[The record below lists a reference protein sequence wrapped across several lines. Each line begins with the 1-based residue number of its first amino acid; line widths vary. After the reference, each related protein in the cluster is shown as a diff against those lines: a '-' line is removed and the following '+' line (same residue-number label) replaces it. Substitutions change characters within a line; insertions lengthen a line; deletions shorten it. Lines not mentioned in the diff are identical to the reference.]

1 MRRSVAGRRVIIRG
15 MARAL
20 EGLRVVDCSR
30 LIAGGVLATVLA
42 DHGADVVKV
51 ENPRGGDPLRTWLRE
66 RGELWWKVYARG
78 KRSIT
83 LNLTT
88 PRGQALLRRLLRDA
102 DVLIENYVPGTF
114 EKWGL
119 DWPTLSADNPRL
131 IFARVSGWGQDGPY
145 RDRPGFGTMVEA
157 MSGFAVTTGD
167 AEGPPTLPSFP
178 MADMVAALAGAAA
191 VLAALR
197 HRDQVSGRGQVVDIS
212 LYEPLLSVLGPDAAG
227 YAVDGTVRTRHGNT
241 SDNASPRGTYR
252 TREGKWNALPAS
264 TPASTAALFGSLGL
278 AHLLADPRFATN
290 DARVRHNDLVDA
302 ALATSIGE
310 RTLDEMRGL
319 FESSDLTACAVYDI
333 ADITKDPHVIARGI
347 LLDVA
352 DPQLGAVRMTAPT
365 PRLTATPADVRWA
378 GPPLGAHNA
387 EVYGALGISGAEL
400 EHLKRDGIV

>member
-1 MRRSVAGRRVIIRG
+1 MSG
-15 MARAL
+15 AL
-20 EGLRVVDCSR
+20 GGLRVIDCSR

-51 ENPRGGDPLRTWLRE
+51 ENPRGGDPLRTWLRD

-83 LNLTT
+83 LNLTASA
-88 PRGQALLRRLLRDA
+88 GQALLRRLVRDA

-114 EKWGL
+114 ERWGL
-119 DWPTLSADNPRL
+119 GWDVLSRENPRL
-131 IFARVSGWGQDGPY
+131 VFARVSGWGQDGPY
-145 RDRPGFGTMVEA
+145 RERPGFGTMVEA
-157 MSGFAVTTGD
+157 MSGFAHTTGD
-167 AEGPPTLPSFP
+167 ADGPPTLPSFP
-178 MADMVAALAGAAA
+178 MADMVAALAGCTA

-197 HRDQVSGRGQVVDIS
+197 HRDQISGRGQVVDIS

-227 YAVDGTVRTRHGNT
+227 YALDGTVRERHGNT

-252 TREGKWNALPAS
+252 TRDGKWIALSAS

-278 AHLLADPRFATN
+278 GHLLADPRFATN

-302 ALATSIGE
+302 ALAASIGE

-347 LLDVA
+347 LVDVA